1 MKMKNRKS
9 AFTLIEL
16 LVVIAI
22 IALLISILLP
32 ALNNAKQEGAKTK
45 CLANLRSIVTAN
57 LVYFEEQ
64 AGSRAIQWYTHPGI
78 RTAMR
83 PWSVYNQNRVMTPW
97 VFGGN
102 RAQLLPG
109 ILSGDDLNDSH
120 DYPPEIRPVNKFV
133 DATATDDDI
142 IKVYSCPGDR
152 SFRTG
157 IISAGP
163 SGTFEEETESFVANG
178 SSYTLNTRFMQGYAG
193 NNGAAGAFTMDGF
206 ETHDD
211 YMGRIA
217 RKMIGG
223 DASTFALWIEQG
235 MYSAAQNAGIDLA
248 RSTAEERRGGY
259 HRKFSSWS
267 MGFADG
273 HARNQYYDTR
283 VAVMPGVTIWQPG
296 FNPLN
301 NP

>member
-1 MKMKNRKS
+1 MKTRNRKA

-32 ALNNAKQEGAKTK
+32 ALNNAKQEGSKTK
-45 CLANLRSIVTAN
+45 CLSNLRSIVTAN
-57 LVYFEEQ
+57 LVYFEDQ
-64 AGSRAIQWYTHPGI
+64 QGSRAIQWYTHPDLWNQ
-78 RTAMR
+78 R
-83 PWSVYNQNRVMTPW
+83 PWSVFNSGAIMTPW

-102 RAQLLPG
+102 RGQIIPG
-109 ILSGDDLNDSH
+109 VTEADDINDSH
-120 DYPPEIRPVNKFV
+120 DYPPEIRPVNRFI
-133 DATATDDDI
+133 DDTATDDDI
-142 IKVYSCPGDR
+142 IKAYQCNGDR

-157 IISAGP
+157 VISAGP
-163 SGTFEEETESFVANG
+163 QGTFSEETSSFFVNG

-193 NNGAAGAFTMDGF
+193 TNGAAGAFTMAGAGV
-206 ETHDD
+206 HDD

-223 DASTFALWIEQG
+223 DASVFALWIEQG

-248 RSTAEERRGGY
+248 RSTAEERRSGY
-259 HRKFSSWS
+259 HRKFSYWS

-273 HARNQYYDTR
+273 HASNQYYDTR
-283 VAVMPGVTIWQPG
+283 VAVMPGVTIWEPG
-296 FNPLN
+296 FNPLT

>member
-1 MKMKNRKS
+1 MKPRNRRV

-32 ALNNAKQEGAKTK
+32 ALNNAKQEGNKVK

-57 LVYFEEQ
+57 SVYFEEQ
-64 AGSRAIQWYTHPGI
+64 KGSRAIQWYTHPDLWNQQ
-78 RTAMR
+78 
-83 PWSVYNQNRVMTPW
+83 PWSVYNNGRIMTPW

-102 RAQLLPG
+102 RGMITPG
-109 ILSGDDLNDSH
+109 MDPDDINDSH
-120 DYPPEIRPVNKFV
+120 DYPPEIRPINRFL
-133 DATATDDDI
+133 DQTATDDDT
-142 IKVYSCPGDR
+142 IKVFSCPGDR

-157 IISAGP
+157 IIGQSPTGAQ
-163 SGTFEEETESFVANG
+163 EESNDSFVING
-178 SSYTLNTRFMQGYAG
+178 SSFTLNTRFMQGYAG
-193 NNGAAGAFTMDGF
+193 NNGAPGAFTMNGYA
-206 ETHDD
+206 THDD

-223 DASTFALWIEQG
+223 DAAVFPLWIEQG
-235 MYSAAQNAGIDLA
+235 MYSAAQNAGYDLA
-248 RSTAEERRGGY
+248 RSTASERRFGY
-259 HRKFSSWS
+259 HRKFSYWS

-273 HARNQYYDTR
+273 HATNQYYDTR
-283 VAVMPGVTIWQPG
+283 VAVMPGVTIWEPG
-296 FNPLN
+296 FNPF